1 MPIGHKHTKLPQLDY
16 VEEKNVEESYK
27 MGQVK
32 QNAYNENVTTL
43 NKYYDSLADFQP
55 TKEVDKQYYKQELDK
70 ITKALTESV
79 GNVDF
84 SNINTIKSLVNVA
97 NPLLKDERFKN
108 MAASEAEIQ
117 RRQQYMQELVTK
129 NKGQFAKQNYDL
141 FMEDYEEWINDPEPG
156 KKLNYKEYIPYTDI
170 SKEFNE
176 RVKQMSPQIISDLQK
191 VPGTA
196 MLADIEIKTLAG
208 GIIARNLQNT
218 MSAEAWEQL
227 RIDMRYRT
235 KNTPTEQKQA
245 ELVEYYTLLSS
256 YSKDPIEK
264 KAALETLQEV
274 KNGDLSTYDNYYMSN
289 YFANLGEMYQVQ
301 EVKTSYVNDSA
312 KLARLNTSLAV
323 SLHEQ
328 KQLIDQRM
336 GVGDF
341 APAKTKEGKKETTK
355 IFNDANTNAINLD
368 KLNRGESVSVNTYNA
383 ETLNGDLTNILKLI
397 QKDNTNATNF
407 RLIKEGDKLMVYYN
421 QGDKEFKEDTGL
433 YLNDESGSSTSFEEV
448 SLIPNPPTIT
458 NPFKDQISNTPSE
471 NKYDNSYN
479 NANVINFLRQ

>member
-1 MPIGHKHTKLPQLDY
+1 MPISHKHTKLPQLDY

-43 NKYYDSLADFQP
+43 NKYYDSLAEYLPERPADR
-55 TKEVDKQYYKQELDK
+55 QYYKQELDK
-70 ITKALTESV
+70 ITRALTESV

-108 MAASEAEIQ
+108 MTASDAEIQ
-117 RRQQYMQELVTK
+117 RRRAYIKELVTK
-129 NKGQFAKQNYDL
+129 NKGQFANQNYEL
-141 FMEDYEEWINDPEPG
+141 FMSDVQEWMNDPEPG
-156 KKLNYKEYIPYTDI
+156 KKLEYKEYIPYYDM

-218 MSAEAWEQL
+218 MSADAWKQL
-227 RIDMRYRT
+227 QIDVWAKT
-235 KNTPTEQKQA
+235 KNTPTEKKQA
-245 ELVEYYTLLSS
+245 ELTKYYTLLSK
-256 YSKDPIEK
+256 YSKEDVDK
-264 KAALETLQEV
+264 KAALEILKDI
-274 KNGDLSTYDNYYMSN
+274 KNGDLSSYDNYYMSN
-289 YFANLGEMYQVQ
+289 YFTNLGETYQIQ
-301 EVKTSYVNDSA
+301 EVKTSYINDAA

-328 KQLIDQRM
+328 KLQIDKRM
-336 GVGDF
+336 GAGDF
-341 APAKTKEGKKETTK
+341 APAKIKENKKEVPK
-355 IFNDANTNAINLD
+355 IFNDVNTNNINLD
-368 KLNRGESVSVNTYNA
+368 KLNKGESILITDSNKS
-383 ETLNGDLTNILKLI
+383 TLNQDILDAIKNI
-397 QKDNTNATNF
+397 NTTNATNI
-407 RLIKEGDKLMVYYN
+407 RLIKEDGKLMISYN
-421 QGDKEFKEDTGL
+421 QGTKEFKDDTGL
-433 YLNDESGSSTSFEEV
+433 YLTNDSSSSTTYEEI
-448 SLIPNPPTIT
+448 SLIPNAPTVT
-458 NPFKDQISNTPSE
+458 NPFESQISNTPSNE
-471 NKYDNSYN
+471 PTQGYN